1 MAIDHLARAALGL
14 AYVGTIAAYPH
25 LSPEMP
31 AVVAFSLPLTATAIW
46 WLLEHLASHS
56 VASRRRSG
64 RAGALTALFLSAFH
78 LTMLGAF
85 IGASFWLARVLGCI
99 VGLFLVITGNE
110 LPRLRP
116 NLVWGIRTPQTLGSD
131 VVWKRVHRVAG
142 YVRVLMGC
150 GVCGASVA
158 GAQGFAEL
166 IPLALCVE
174 TLIGCAAGL
183 VFSRQTA
190 TVTIHGLH

>member
-25 LSPEMP
+25 FSPEMP
-31 AVVAFSLPLTATAIW
+31 LVVAFSLPLSATAIW
-46 WLLEHLASHS
+46 WLLAHLASHS
-56 VASRRRSG
+56 AASGQPSD

-85 IGASFWLARVLGCI
+85 IGAYFWLARVLGCI
-99 VGLFLVITGNE
+99 AGLFLVITGNE

-116 NLVWGIRTPQTLGSD
+116 NLVWGIRTPQTLGSEI
-131 VVWKRVHRVAG
+131 VWRRVHRIAG

-150 GVCGASVA
+150 SVCVTSLA
-158 GAQGFAEL
+158 GMDGFAQL
-166 IPLALCVE
+166 IPIALCIE
-174 TLIGCAAGL
+174 ALIGCAAGL
-183 VFSRQTA
+183 VFSRHSA
-190 TVTIHGLH
+190 PVTIHSTH